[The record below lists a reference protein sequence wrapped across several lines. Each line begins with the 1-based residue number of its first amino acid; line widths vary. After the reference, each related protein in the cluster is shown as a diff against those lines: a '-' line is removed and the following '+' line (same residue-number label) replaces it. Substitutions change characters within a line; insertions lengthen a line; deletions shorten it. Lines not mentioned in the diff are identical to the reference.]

1 MTRPRLELAEVIRRH
16 GSEFLDR
23 YGATLSAVQRR
34 ALEDIALCR
43 TEALGGHVEA
53 CDQCDYRRIAY
64 NSCRNR
70 HCPKCQAQAGAAWMA
85 ARAED
90 LLPVEYFHV
99 VFTIPH
105 VLEPI
110 ALHNPEVVYGLL
122 FRAAAETLI
131 QVAADPKHLGARIGF
146 HAVLHTW
153 GQTLQ
158 YHPHVHC
165 VVPGGGLSPDGARW
179 IACRPGFFLPVRVL
193 GAVFRGK
200 LLALLEQAFA
210 RGQLHFQGDSDE
222 GAEADAFR
230 HRLVASTQTA
240 WVVYAKPPFG
250 GPEQV
255 LKYLAR
261 YTHRVAISN
270 RRLIALEDG
279 MIRFQYKDYAAKARA
294 KTMMLTALEFLRRFL
309 LHVLPLG
316 FVRIRHFGFLS
327 NRTRQE
333 QVALCREL
341 LQAAGTAVSPGAPQE
356 DRSDLLV
363 PEARVAEAVR
373 CPRCGVGRL
382 VIEDELPP
390 WPRGSRVWERLGQ
403 DRACD
408 TS

>member
-1 MTRPRLELAEVIRRH
+1 VP
-16 GSEFLDR
+16 
-23 YGATLSAVQRR
+23 
-34 ALEDIALCR
+34 
-43 TEALGGHVEA
+43 
-53 CDQCDYRRIAY
+53 
-64 NSCRNR
+64 SC
-70 HCPKCQAQAGAAWMA
+70 
-85 ARAED
+85 
-90 LLPVEYFHV
+90 
-99 VFTIPH
+99 
-105 VLEPI
+105 
-110 ALHNPEVVYGLL
+110 
-122 FRAAAETLI
+122 
-131 QVAADPKHLGARIGF
+131 
-146 HAVLHTW
+146 
-153 GQTLQ
+153 
-158 YHPHVHC
+158 
-165 VVPGGGLSPDGARW
+165 
-179 IACRPGFFLPVRVL
+179 
-193 GAVFRGK
+193 
-200 LLALLEQAFA
+200 
-210 RGQLHFQGDSDE
+210 
-222 GAEADAFR
+222 
-230 HRLVASTQTA
+230 
-240 WVVYAKPPFG
+240 G

>member
-1 MTRPRLELAEVIRRH
+1 MTRPRLELAEIIRRH
-16 GSEFLDR
+16 GSEFLDQD
-23 YGATLSAVQRR
+23 GASLSAVQRR

-70 HCPKCQAQAGAAWMA
+70 HCPKCQAQAGADWMA

-90 LLPVEYFHV
+90 LLEVEYFHV

-110 ALHNPEVVYGLL
+110 ARQNPEVVYGLL
-122 FRAAAETLI
+122 FRAVAETLLA
-131 QVAADPKHLGARIGF
+131 VAADPKHLGARIGF

-165 VVPGGGLSPDGARW
+165 VVPGGGLSPDGSRW
-179 IACRPGFFLPVRVL
+179 ISCRPGFFLPVRVL

-200 LLALLEQAFA
+200 FLALLEQAFV
-210 RGQLHFQGDSDE
+210 RGELHFRGE
-222 GAEADAFR
+222 LAELTEADAFR
-230 HRLVASTQTA
+230 RRLVASTQTA

-279 MIRFQYKDYAAKARA
+279 SVRFQYKDYAQKART
-294 KTMMLTALEFLRRFL
+294 KTMTLTALEFLRRFL

-327 NRTRQE
+327 NRNRQQ

-341 LQAAGTAVSPGAPQE
+341 LLAAGTAASPDAPRE
-356 DRSDLLV
+356 ERPGLVV
-363 PEARVAEAVR
+363 PEARAAQAAR
-373 CPRCGVGRL
+373 CPQCGVGRL
-382 VIEDELPP
+382 VLVADLPP
-390 WPRGSRVWERLGQ
+390 WPRESRGWERLGP
-403 DRACD
+403 DLACD

>member
-16 GSEFLDR
+16 GSEFLDQ
-23 YGATLSAVQRR
+23 YGTTLSAVQRR

-70 HCPKCQAQAGAAWMA
+70 HCPKCQAQAGADWMA

-90 LLPVEYFHV
+90 LLEVEYFHV

-110 ALHNPEVVYGLL
+110 ALQNPEVVYGLL

-179 IACRPGFFLPVRVL
+179 ISCRPGFFLPVRVL

-200 LLALLEQAFA
+200 FLALLEQAFA
-210 RGQLHFQGDSDE
+210 RGGVHFQGDPSE
-222 GAEADAFR
+222 GPSADAFR
-230 HRLVASTQTA
+230 RRPRSPRWGRPGSALR
-240 WVVYAKPPFG
+240 P
-250 GPEQV
+250 
-255 LKYLAR
+255 AR
-261 YTHRVAISN
+261 RPA
-270 RRLIALEDG
+270 
-279 MIRFQYKDYAAKARA
+279 
-294 KTMMLTALEFLRRFL
+294 
-309 LHVLPLG
+309 
-316 FVRIRHFGFLS
+316 
-327 NRTRQE
+327 
-333 QVALCREL
+333 
-341 LQAAGTAVSPGAPQE
+341 
-356 DRSDLLV
+356 
-363 PEARVAEAVR
+363 
-373 CPRCGVGRL
+373 
-382 VIEDELPP
+382 
-390 WPRGSRVWERLGQ
+390 
-403 DRACD
+403 
-408 TS
+408 